1 MAVPTYRCPFKV
13 DTTNDQGIT
22 CENVNCGAYDQT
34 SEDCCFVLV
43 AQTLLKS
50 HGRTEPNNA

>member
-22 CENVNCGAYDQT
+22 CENVNCAAYDGDA
-34 SEDCCFVLV
+34 EHCAIVEFVQRQLV
-43 AQTLLKS
+43 VGGKNS
-50 HGRTEPNNA
+50 PNNQ

>member
-1 MAVPTYRCPFKV
+1 MAVPTYRCWTKV

-22 CENVNCGAYDQT
+22 CENVNCGLYDID
-34 SEDCCFVLV
+34 SEDCGLILLV
-43 AQTLLKS
+43 QTLLKS